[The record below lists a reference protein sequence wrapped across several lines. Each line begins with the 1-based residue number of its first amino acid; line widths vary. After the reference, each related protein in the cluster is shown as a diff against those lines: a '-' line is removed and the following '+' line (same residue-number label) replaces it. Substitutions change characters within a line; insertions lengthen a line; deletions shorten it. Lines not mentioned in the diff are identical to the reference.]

1 MVCHPLGNSPLRLQ
15 FTTFLEIPQI
25 SYPPLF
31 LLLHGF
37 FSFLSSSQLLISNQ
51 MIAHEL
57 SNISPKLFFPFYII
71 VLCFYIFE
79 KGAKCRIGD
88 F

>member
-25 SYPPLF
+25 CYPPLF
-31 LLLHGF
+31 LLLHGY

-57 SNISPKLFFPFYII
+57 SNISLKLFFRSILLFCAFTF
-71 VLCFYIFE
+71 LR
-79 KGAKCRIGD
+79 KGQSVA
-88 F
+88 

>member
-31 LLLHGF
+31 LCRFQYADSSIKCNGMAKVVVELH
-37 FSFLSSSQLLISNQ
+37 FSKPTNQ
-51 MIAHEL
+51 KYWL
-57 SNISPKLFFPFYII
+57 
-71 VLCFYIFE
+71 
-79 KGAKCRIGD
+79 
-88 F
+88 